1 MLCTSKI
8 GNCEARHSRKA
19 WFGWPSKKRVET
31 TNARPL
37 NCSDQTLP
45 SEHSGKMMIA
55 VNGVS
60 LALPIGTVL
69 EDIELSVEK
78 GEIVTLV
85 GPNGAGK
92 SSLLKLIIG
101 LVAPS
106 SGIVTKS
113 PDLKIGYLPQRI
125 SLNQTMPM
133 TVDRFLRLRSSASDS
148 NAMEVRDLTGVTAL
162 APRQMHALSFGQLQ
176 RVLLARALLG
186 SPDLLVLDEPTQS
199 LDRNGIRNFY
209 RIIRNFKAET
219 GCAVLKTS
227 HELDILVAYADRVV
241 CMNKRI
247 VCQGPPN
254 IVAKSREFLSMF
266 GGEVD
271 GVLAIFPAAE
281 NRPPA
286 AWNSNHDH

>member
-1 MLCTSKI
+1 MLIS
-8 GNCEARHSRKA
+8 
-19 WFGWPSKKRVET
+19 
-31 TNARPL
+31 
-37 NCSDQTLP
+37 
-45 SEHSGKMMIA
+45 
-55 VNGVS
+55 VNGAS
-60 LALPIGTVL
+60 LALPIGNVL

-92 SSLLKLIIG
+92 STLLKLIIG
-101 LVAPS
+101 LAAPS

-113 PDLKIGYLPQRI
+113 PNLKIGYLPQRI

-133 TVDRFLRLRSSASDS
+133 TVDRFLKLRSSASDS
-148 NAMEVRDLTGVTAL
+148 NAQEVRDLTGVSAL
-162 APRQMHALSFGQLQ
+162 APRQVHALSFGQLQ

-199 LDRNGIRNFY
+199 LDRNGIRDFY

-219 GCAVLKTS
+219 GGTVLNTS
-227 HELDILVAYADRVV
+227 HELDILVAYADRVI

-247 VCQGPPN
+247 VCQGPPSK
-254 IVAKSREFLSMF
+254 VAKSQEFLSMF

-271 GVLAIFPAAE
+271 GVMAIFPAAE
-281 NRPPA
+281 NQA
-286 AWNSNHDH
+286 SQAWNSNHDH

>member
-1 MLCTSKI
+1 M
-8 GNCEARHSRKA
+8 
-19 WFGWPSKKRVET
+19 
-31 TNARPL
+31 
-37 NCSDQTLP
+37 
-45 SEHSGKMMIA
+45 
-55 VNGVS
+55 
-60 LALPIGTVL
+60 ALPIGNVI
-69 EDIELSVEK
+69 EDIDFSVEK

-92 SSLLKLIIG
+92 STLLKLIIG

-106 SGIVTKS
+106 SGTVTRS
-113 PDLKIGYLPQRI
+113 PGLKIGYLPQRI

-133 TVDRFLRLRSSASDS
+133 TVDRFLRLRSGAQDGD
-148 NAMEVRDLTGVTAL
+148 AMEIRDLTGVAKL
-162 APRQMHALSFGQLQ
+162 ASRQMRALSGGQLQ

-209 RIIRNFKAET
+209 RIIRNFRSDT

-227 HELDILVAYADRVV
+227 HELDILIAYADRVV

-247 VCQGPPN
+247 VCQGPPSS
-254 IVAKSREFLSMF
+254 VAKSREFLSMF

-271 GVLAIFPAAE
+271 GVLAIFPDVQ
-281 NRPPA
+281 NQKPA
-286 AWNSNHDH
+286 AWNSDHDH